1 MTPERERI
9 RPARRKAAPPTERK
23 AGSSTSHYFDKQP
36 DVASRPKEIPT
47 RIQGIDFTFQ
57 TDNGVF
63 SKGRIDFGSNLL
75 IDAAAVDLKKA
86 GIRKGRLL
94 DIGCGYG
101 PIGIALKRIF
111 PAMEPTLSDVNER
124 SLKLAKKN
132 AEHNG
137 VKAAA
142 FVLSDAFSKLPGPF
156 DIVVTNPPVRAG
168 KATVHAFFEGAFERL
183 VTGGRLYVVLQRKQ
197 GAPSATEK
205 LEAIFGNCEAIEKDG
220 GYRVL
225 RCIKKDVTNGL

>member
-1 MTPERERI
+1 
-9 RPARRKAAPPTERK
+9 
-23 AGSSTSHYFDKQP
+23 
-36 DVASRPKEIPT
+36 
-47 RIQGIDFTFQ
+47 
-57 TDNGVF
+57 
-63 SKGRIDFGSNLL
+63 
-75 IDAAAVDLKKA
+75 
-86 GIRKGRLL
+86 
-94 DIGCGYG
+94 
-101 PIGIALKRIF
+101 
-111 PAMEPTLSDVNER
+111 MEPTLSDVNER